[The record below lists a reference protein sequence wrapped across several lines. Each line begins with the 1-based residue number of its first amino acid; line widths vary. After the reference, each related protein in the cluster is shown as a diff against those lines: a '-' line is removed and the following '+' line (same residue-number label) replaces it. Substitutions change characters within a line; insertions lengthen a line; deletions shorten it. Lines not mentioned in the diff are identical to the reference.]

1 MEIPACPKVRK
12 ATSERQDA
20 YTHMPWLHITSRPWA
35 PRTRQQ
41 QVLLANTLAYLQAL
55 KGIWLPHTPEPP
67 GVLGYCL
74 WSTQL
79 RDQTHD

>member
-1 MEIPACPKVRK
+1 MF
-12 ATSERQDA
+12 
-20 YTHMPWLHITSRPWA
+20 
-35 PRTRQQ
+35 
-41 QVLLANTLAYLQAL
+41 LANTLAYLQAL
-55 KGIWLPHTPEPP
+55 KRNMSLPPPPEPP